1 VIDITLNYLLLP
13 FPAVWCVNSHLHTPH
28 AAPRHSLRK
37 PVVLFV
43 FGEHAR
49 EVITSEVGLWLARML
64 VDNSSAVFDWP
75 ELAEALQRAELSSSS
90 NDTTSSSSSSSS
102 RDWPST
108 ARSWVQELLEKL
120 EVQIVPIESLDSRRQ
135 VGAVHCTVL

>member
-1 VIDITLNYLLLP
+1 
-13 FPAVWCVNSHLHTPH
+13 
-28 AAPRHSLRK
+28 
-37 PVVLFV
+37 VVLFV

-64 VDNSSAVFDWP
+64 VDNSSAVYDWP
-75 ELAEALQRAELSSSS
+75 ELAEALQRADNSSSSS
-90 NDTTSSSSSSSS
+90 NDSSSSS

-135 VGAVHCTVL
+135 VGAVHCTLL